1 MNIQI
6 YGAKNCFDTKK
17 AERYFKERR
26 IKFQSIDLPRFGL
39 SPREF
44 ELVRSKVGLEAMIN
58 KKAKDYESSFIEY
71 LASDSD
77 KAEKLM
83 DNPSLISTPIVRN
96 GRDITIGY
104 CPDVWKN
111 WE

>member
-26 IKFQSIDLPRFGL
+26 ISFQSIDLPRFGL

-44 ELVRSKVGLEAMIN
+44 ELVLSKVGLEALIN
-58 KKAKDYESSFIEY
+58 KKAKGCNDSFIEY
-71 LASDSD
+71 LATDAD
-77 KAEKLM
+77 KIQKLM
-83 DNPSLISTPIVRN
+83 DNPNLISTPIVRN
-96 GRDITIGY
+96 GRNITVGF
-104 CPDVWKN
+104 CPEIWKT

>member
-6 YGAKNCFDTKK
+6 YGAKSCFDTKK

-26 IKFQSIDLPRFGL
+26 IKFQSIDLPRYGL
-39 SPREF
+39 SPKEF
-44 ELVRSKVGLEAMIN
+44 ELVKSKAGLEAMIN
-58 KKAKDYESSFIEY
+58 AKAKGYDASFIAY
-71 LASDSD
+71 LATDSA

-83 DNPSLISTPIVRN
+83 ESPDLIMTPIVRN
-96 GRDITIGY
+96 GREITIGY
-104 CPDVWKN
+104 HPEIWKN

>member
-39 SPREF
+39 SPKEF
-44 ELVRSKVGLEAMIN
+44 ELVKSKAGLDDMIN
-58 KKAKDYESSFIEY
+58 KKAKGYDASFIEY
-71 LASDSD
+71 LATDSA

-83 DNPSLISTPIVRN
+83 ESPELIMTPIVRN
-96 GRDITIGY
+96 GREITIGY
-104 CPDVWKN
+104 KPEIWKD

>member
-6 YGAKNCFDTKK
+6 YGSKSCFDTKK

-39 SPREF
+39 SPKEF
-44 ELVRSKVGLEAMIN
+44 ELVKSKVGLSAMIN
-58 KKAKDYESSFIEY
+58 KNAKGYEDSFIEY
-71 LASDSD
+71 LANEGDISD
-77 KAEKLM
+77 KLFE
-83 DNPSLISTPIVRN
+83 NPSLIKTPIVRN
-96 GRDITIGY
+96 GREITIGY

>member
-17 AERYFKERR
+17 AERYFKERK

-44 ELVRSKVGLEAMIN
+44 ELVRSKAGLDAMIN
-58 KKAKDYESSFIEY
+58 KKAKGYADSFIDY
-71 LASDSD
+71 LASDTA
-77 KAEKLM
+77 KVEKLM

-96 GRDITIGY
+96 GRDITIGF
-104 CPDVWKN
+104 CPDIWKT

>member
-6 YGAKNCFDTKK
+6 YGSKNCFDTKK

-26 IKFQSIDLPRFGL
+26 IKFQAIDLPKFGL

-44 ELVRSKVGLEAMIN
+44 ELVKSKVGLEAMIN
-58 KKAKDYESSFIEY
+58 KKAKDYENSFWEY
-71 LASDSD
+71 LADD
-77 KAEKLM
+77 RAKAEKLLEM
-83 DNPSLISTPIVRN
+83 PSLIVTPIVRN
-96 GRDITIGY
+96 GREITIGY
-104 CPDVWKN
+104 VPETWKT

>member
-6 YGAKNCFDTKK
+6 YGSKSCFDTKK

-26 IKFQSIDLPRFGL
+26 IKFQAIDLPRFGL
-39 SPREF
+39 SPKEF
-44 ELVRSKVGLEAMIN
+44 ELVKSKAGLDAMIN
-58 KKAKDYESSFIEY
+58 TKAKNYSSSFIAY
-71 LASDSD
+71 LADD
-77 KAEKLM
+77 TAKAEKLM
-83 DNPSLISTPIVRN
+83 DDPSLITTPIVRN
-96 GRDITIGY
+96 GREITIGF

>member
-6 YGAKNCFDTKK
+6 YGAKSCFDTKK

-39 SPREF
+39 SPKEF
-44 ELVRSKVGLEAMIN
+44 ELVKSKTGLDAMIN
-58 KKAKDYESSFIEY
+58 KKAKGYEASFIEY
-71 LASDSD
+71 LASDSA

-83 DNPSLISTPIVRN
+83 GNPELIMTPIVRN
-96 GRDITIGY
+96 GREITIGY

>member
-6 YGAKNCFDTKK
+6 YGAKSCFDTKK

-39 SPREF
+39 SPKEF
-44 ELVRSKVGLEAMIN
+44 ELVKSKVGLEAMIN
-58 KKAKDYESSFIEY
+58 KKAKGYSESFIEY
-71 LASDSD
+71 LATDSA
-77 KAEKLM
+77 KIEKLM
-83 DNPSLISTPIVRN
+83 ENPSLIVTPIVRN
-96 GRDITIGY
+96 GREITLGYAPDI
-104 CPDVWKN
+104 WKN